1 VGEKKAAIQ
10 QQIDGLVAR
19 ASISSELD
27 GDYGVVWMHFSPFSS
42 RLPPVS
48 SSETVIAT
56 LVCSKNRCCCFI
68 DVTDVTSHVL
78 EFYALEW
85 CLI

>member
-19 ASISSELD
+19 ASMSSELD
-27 GDYGVVWMHFSPFSS
+27 GDYGVVWMYFFPLSQPFASCLFQQDCRCDK
-42 RLPPVS
+42 RLLKESLLLLYFLEPS
-48 SSETVIAT
+48 H
-56 LVCSKNRCCCFI
+56 CF
-68 DVTDVTSHVL
+68 